1 MSERPAQCQHQKANG
16 HRCQA
21 NAMSGSPFCF
31 FHDPRMAT
39 ERTEARRAGGQKNKA
54 AVLPTETPDHALTG
68 VQDVVALLG
77 ETINQVRRGQID
89 PKVSNAVGYLAGI
102 LLKALEQ
109 GDLEQR
115 LAALESIVKGRTLS
129 AGISFDTGP
138 REFLFEPATSEKP
151 TT

>member
-1 MSERPAQCQHQKANG
+1 MSERPARCQHRKANG
-16 HRCQA
+16 EPCQA

-31 FHDPRMAT
+31 FHDPEMVA

-54 AVLPTETPDHALTG
+54 AVLPTETPDRPLTG

-115 LAALESIVKGRTLS
+115 LAALESIVKGRTLN
-129 AGISFDTGP
+129 AGTSFDTGP
-138 REFLFEPATSEKP
+138 REFLFEPVREKTP
-151 TT
+151 A